1 MTRLTSVHSR
11 PAAAALTMA
20 SWVSGYPFVGKLWCE
35 LLKEFLDTYRPELH
49 YMRGRGPRWLE
60 KHDAASPHSG
70 GTQAGAKDVSKG
82 RSARRRS
89 SYLRSSVDESCV
101 GSGRGVLHR
110 HAI

>member
-1 MTRLTSVHSR
+1 
-11 PAAAALTMA
+11 MA

-60 KHDAASPHSG
+60 KHDAASLHSG
-70 GTQAGAKDVSKG
+70 GTQAGAKDVS
-82 RSARRRS
+82 ARWRS

-101 GSGRGVLHR
+101 GSGRGVPHR